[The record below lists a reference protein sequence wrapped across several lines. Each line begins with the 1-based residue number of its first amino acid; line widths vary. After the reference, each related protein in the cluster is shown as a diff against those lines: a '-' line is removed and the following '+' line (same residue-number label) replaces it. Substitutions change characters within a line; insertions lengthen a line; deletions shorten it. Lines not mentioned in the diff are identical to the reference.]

1 MKKIFFVL
9 IVVTIL
15 FSCKS
20 SISEV
25 NHIIDKEFEIYK
37 VSNSKATLVL
47 FPCFPCDIENTK
59 NEFPII
65 EEANKKGVSVIL
77 MNYNFKLYL
86 KDSELQ
92 NLTKHFNSI
101 FKNNKLSTDNVYIGG
116 FSGGGNVTL
125 LLSNYLIKERNSIQP
140 KGVFIVDSPIDLLG
154 LYKVAEK
161 NIISNFSSESVQ
173 EANWIIDK
181 FNSEFGNPK
190 DSISLYK
197 KLSPYTLETNTISNV
212 ENLKNLKI
220 RLYTEPDFDWWL
232 KNRKNQKDEINSYF
246 IEQLYNDLKI
256 KGFQKIELINTKNK
270 GYRADG
276 TRHPHSWAIVDKEN
290 LLNWVLEKN

>member
-1 MKKIFFVL
+1 MKKIFLVL

-125 LLSNYLIKERNSIQP
+125 LLSNYLIKEENSIQP

-212 ENLKNLKI
+212 GNLKNLKV

>member
-1 MKKIFFVL
+1 MKRIFFVL

-92 NLTKHFNSI
+92 NLSKHFNSI
-101 FKNNKLSTDNVYIGG
+101 FENNKLSTDNVYIGG

-173 EANWIIDK
+173 EANWIIDT

-197 KLSPYTLETNTISNV
+197 KLSPYTLETNTISNL

-256 KGFQKIELINTKNK
+256 EGFQKIELINTKNK

>member
-1 MKKIFFVL
+1 MKKMFFVL

-37 VSNSKATLVL
+37 VVNSKATLVL
-47 FPCFPCDIENTK
+47 FPCFPCNIENTK

-92 NLTKHFNSI
+92 NLSKHFNSI
-101 FKNNKLSTDNVYIGG
+101 FENNKLSTDNVYIGG

-125 LLSNYLIKERNSIQP
+125 LLSNYLIKEENSIQP
-140 KGVFIVDSPIDLLG
+140 KGVFIVDSPVDLLG

-161 NIISNFSSESVQ
+161 NIISNFSSESVE
-173 EANWIIDK
+173 EANWIIAN

-190 DSISLYK
+190 DSIAMYE
-197 KLSPYTLETNTISNV
+197 KLSPYTLETNTVSNI

-232 KNRKNQKDEINSYF
+232 QNRKNQKDEINSYF

-290 LLNWVLEKN
+290 LLNWVVEKN

>member
-9 IVVTIL
+9 FVVTIL

-37 VSNSKATLVL
+37 VANSKVTLVL
-47 FPCFPCDIENTK
+47 FPCFPCDIQNTK

-125 LLSNYLIKERNSIQP
+125 LLSNYLIKVENSIQP
-140 KGVFIVDSPIDLLG
+140 KGVFIIDSPVDLLG

-161 NIISNFSSESVQ
+161 NIISNFSSESVE
-173 EANWIIDK
+173 EANWIIDT

-197 KLSPYTLETNTISNV
+197 KLSPYTLETNTISNL
-212 ENLKNLKI
+212 ENLKKLKI

-232 KNRKNQKDEINSYF
+232 QNRKNQKDEINSYF

>member
-1 MKKIFFVL
+1 MKKIFLVL

-92 NLTKHFNSI
+92 NLSKHFNSI
-101 FKNNKLSTDNVYIGG
+101 FENNKLSTDNVYIGG

-125 LLSNYLIKERNSIQP
+125 LLSNSLIKEENSIQP

-290 LLNWVLEKN
+290 FLNWVLEKN

>member
-9 IVVTIL
+9 IVVIIL

-37 VSNSKATLVL
+37 VVKSKATLVL
-47 FPCFPCDIENTK
+47 FPCFPCNIENTK

-92 NLTKHFNSI
+92 NLSKHFNSI
-101 FKNNKLSTDNVYIGG
+101 FENNKLSTDNVYIGG

-125 LLSNYLIKERNSIQP
+125 LLSNYLIKEENSIQP
-140 KGVFIVDSPIDLLG
+140 KGVFIVDSPVDLLG

-161 NIISNFSSESVQ
+161 NIISNFSSESVE
-173 EANWIIDK
+173 EANWIIAN

-190 DSISLYK
+190 DSIALYE

-290 LLNWVLEKN
+290 LLNWVVEKN

>member
-92 NLTKHFNSI
+92 NLSKHFNSI
-101 FKNNKLSTDNVYIGG
+101 FENNKLSTDNVYIGG

-125 LLSNYLIKERNSIQP
+125 LLSNSLIKEENSIQP

>member
-92 NLTKHFNSI
+92 NLSKHFNSI
-101 FKNNKLSTDNVYIGG
+101 FENNKLSTDNVYIGG

-125 LLSNYLIKERNSIQP
+125 LLSNSLIKEENSIQP

-197 KLSPYTLETNTISNV
+197 KLSPYTLETNTISNL

>member
-9 IVVTIL
+9 IVVSIL

-20 SISEV
+20 SVPEV
-25 NHIIDKEFEIYK
+25 NHVIDKEFEIYK
-37 VSNSKATLVL
+37 VVNSKATLVL
-47 FPCFPCDIENTK
+47 FPCFPCNIENTK

-92 NLTKHFNSI
+92 SLSKHFNSI
-101 FKNNKLSTDNVYIGG
+101 FENNKLSTDNVYIGG

-125 LLSNYLIKERNSIQP
+125 LLSNYLIKEEKSIQP
-140 KGVFIVDSPIDLLG
+140 KGVFIVDSPVDLLG

-161 NIISNFSSESVQ
+161 NIISNFSSESVE
-173 EANWIIDK
+173 EANWIIAN

-190 DSISLYK
+190 DSIAMYE
-197 KLSPYTLETNTISNV
+197 KLSPYTLETNTISNI

-232 KNRKNQKDEINSYF
+232 KKRKNQKDEINSYF

>member
-1 MKKIFFVL
+1 MKKIFLVL

-92 NLTKHFNSI
+92 NLSKHFNSI
-101 FKNNKLSTDNVYIGG
+101 FENNKLSTDNVYIGG

-125 LLSNYLIKERNSIQP
+125 LLSNSLIKEENSIQP

-154 LYKVAEK
+154 LYIVAEK

-212 ENLKNLKI
+212 ENLKKLKI

>member
-92 NLTKHFNSI
+92 NLSKHFNSI
-101 FKNNKLSTDNVYIGG
+101 FENNKLSTDNVYIGG

-125 LLSNYLIKERNSIQP
+125 LLSNSLIKEENSIQP

-161 NIISNFSSESVQ
+161 NIISNFSNESVQ
-173 EANWIIDK
+173 EANWIIDT
-181 FNSEFGNPK
+181 FNAEFGNPK

>member
-1 MKKIFFVL
+1 MKKIFVVL

-37 VSNSKATLVL
+37 VANSKATLVL

-92 NLTKHFNSI
+92 NLSKHFNSI
-101 FKNNKLSTDNVYIGG
+101 FENNKLSTDNVYIGG

-125 LLSNYLIKERNSIQP
+125 LLSNSLIKEENSIQP

-161 NIISNFSSESVQ
+161 NIISNFSSESVE
-173 EANWIIDK
+173 EANWIIDT
-181 FNSEFGNPK
+181 FNAEFGNPK

-290 LLNWVLEKN
+290 FLNWVLEKN

>member
-65 EEANKKGVSVIL
+65 DEANNKGVSVIL

-92 NLTKHFNSI
+92 NLSKHFNSI
-101 FKNNKLSTDNVYIGG
+101 FENNKLSTDNVYIGG

-125 LLSNYLIKERNSIQP
+125 LLSNYLIKEENSIQP
-140 KGVFIVDSPIDLLG
+140 KGVFIVDSPVDLLG

-161 NIISNFSSESVQ
+161 NIISNFSSESVE
-173 EANWIIDK
+173 EANWIIDT

-256 KGFQKIELINTKNK
+256 KGFKKIELINTKNK
-270 GYRADG
+270 GYRANG
-276 TRHPHSWAIVDKEN
+276 ARHPHSWSIVDKEN
-290 LLNWVLEKN
+290 LLNWVLETN

>member
-1 MKKIFFVL
+1 MKRIFFVL

-92 NLTKHFNSI
+92 NLSKHFNSI
-101 FKNNKLSTDNVYIGG
+101 FENNKLSTDNVYIGG

-125 LLSNYLIKERNSIQP
+125 LLSNYLIKEENSVQP

>member
-65 EEANKKGVSVIL
+65 DEANNKGVSVIL

-125 LLSNYLIKERNSIQP
+125 LLSNYLIKEENSIQP

>member
-1 MKKIFFVL
+1 MKKIFLVL

-92 NLTKHFNSI
+92 NLSKHFNSI
-101 FKNNKLSTDNVYIGG
+101 FENNKLSTDNVYIGG

-125 LLSNYLIKERNSIQP
+125 LLSNSLIKEENSIQP

-256 KGFQKIELINTKNK
+256 KGFQKSN
-270 GYRADG
+270 
-276 TRHPHSWAIVDKEN
+276 
-290 LLNWVLEKN
+290 

>member
-37 VSNSKATLVL
+37 VVNSKATLVL

-92 NLTKHFNSI
+92 NLSKHFNSI
-101 FKNNKLSTDNVYIGG
+101 FENNKLSTDNVYIGG

-140 KGVFIVDSPIDLLG
+140 KGVFIVDSPVDLLG

-161 NIISNFSSESVQ
+161 NIISNFSSESVE
-173 EANWIIDK
+173 EANWIIDT

-212 ENLKNLKI
+212 ENLKKLKI

-232 KNRKNQKDEINSYF
+232 QNRKNQKDEINSYF

>member
-37 VSNSKATLVL
+37 VSNSKATLVF

-92 NLTKHFNSI
+92 NLSKHFNSI
-101 FKNNKLSTDNVYIGG
+101 FENNKLSTDNVYIGG

-125 LLSNYLIKERNSIQP
+125 LLSNYLIKEENSIQP

-197 KLSPYTLETNTISNV
+197 KLSPYTLETNTISNL

-232 KNRKNQKDEINSYF
+232 QNRKNQKDEINSYF

-256 KGFQKIELINTKNK
+256 KGFKKIELINTKNK
-270 GYRADG
+270 GYRANG
-276 TRHPHSWAIVDKEN
+276 ARHPHSWSIVDKEN

>member
-1 MKKIFFVL
+1 MKRIFFVL

-92 NLTKHFNSI
+92 NLSKQFNSI

-125 LLSNYLIKERNSIQP
+125 LLSNYLIKEENSIQP

-173 EANWIIDK
+173 EANWIIDT

-197 KLSPYTLETNTISNV
+197 KLSPYTLETNTISNL

>member
-125 LLSNYLIKERNSIQP
+125 LLSNYLIKEENSIQP
-140 KGVFIVDSPIDLLG
+140 KGVFIVDSPVDLLG

>member
-1 MKKIFFVL
+1 MKKIFFVF

-92 NLTKHFNSI
+92 NLSKHFNSI
-101 FKNNKLSTDNVYIGG
+101 FENNKLSTDNVYIGG

-125 LLSNYLIKERNSIQP
+125 LLSNSLIKEENSIQP

-161 NIISNFSSESVQ
+161 NVISNFSSESVQ

>member
-1 MKKIFFVL
+1 MKRIFFVL

-92 NLTKHFNSI
+92 NLSKHFNSI
-101 FKNNKLSTDNVYIGG
+101 FENNKLSTDNVYIGG

-125 LLSNYLIKERNSIQP
+125 LLSNYLIKEENSIQP

-173 EANWIIDK
+173 EANWIIDT

>member
-1 MKKIFFVL
+1 MKRIFFVL

-92 NLTKHFNSI
+92 NLSKHFNSI
-101 FKNNKLSTDNVYIGG
+101 FENNKLSTDNVYIGG

-125 LLSNYLIKERNSIQP
+125 LLSNYLIKEENSIQP

-161 NIISNFSSESVQ
+161 NIISNFSSESVE
-173 EANWIIDK
+173 EANWIIDT
-181 FNSEFGNPK
+181 FSSEFGNPK

-212 ENLKNLKI
+212 ENLKKLKI

-232 KNRKNQKDEINSYF
+232 TNRNNQKDEINSYF

-256 KGFQKIELINTKNK
+256 KGFKKIELINTKNK
-270 GYRADG
+270 GYRANG
-276 TRHPHSWAIVDKEN
+276 ARHPHSWSIVDKEN
-290 LLNWVLEKN
+290 LLNWLLEKN

>member
-1 MKKIFFVL
+1 MKKIFLVL

-92 NLTKHFNSI
+92 NLSKHFNSI
-101 FKNNKLSTDNVYIGG
+101 FENNKLSTDNVYIGG

-125 LLSNYLIKERNSIQP
+125 LLSNSLIKEENSIQP

-173 EANWIIDK
+173 EANWIIDT

>member
-92 NLTKHFNSI
+92 NLSKHFNSI
-101 FKNNKLSTDNVYIGG
+101 FENNKLSTDNVYIGG

-125 LLSNYLIKERNSIQP
+125 LLSNSLIKEENSIQP

-161 NIISNFSSESVQ
+161 NIISNFSSESVE

>member
-92 NLTKHFNSI
+92 SLSKHFNSI
-101 FKNNKLSTDNVYIGG
+101 FENNKLSTDNVYIGG

-125 LLSNYLIKERNSIQP
+125 LLSNYLIKEENSIQP
-140 KGVFIVDSPIDLLG
+140 KGVFIVDSPVDLLG

-161 NIISNFSSESVQ
+161 NIISNFSSESVE
-173 EANWIIDK
+173 EANWIIAN

-190 DSISLYK
+190 DSIAMYE
-197 KLSPYTLETNTISNV
+197 KLSPYTLETNTISNI

-256 KGFQKIELINTKNK
+256 KEIQKIELINTKNK

-290 LLNWVLEKN
+290 LLNWGVEKN

>member
-65 EEANKKGVSVIL
+65 DEANNKGVSVIL

-125 LLSNYLIKERNSIQP
+125 LLSNYLIKEENSIQP

-181 FNSEFGNPK
+181 FNPEFGNPK

-212 ENLKNLKI
+212 GNLKNLKV

-232 KNRKNQKDEINSYF
+232 TNRNNQKDEINSYF

>member
-65 EEANKKGVSVIL
+65 EDANKKGVSVIL

-92 NLTKHFNSI
+92 NLSKHFNSI

-173 EANWIIDK
+173 EANWIIDT
-181 FNSEFGNPK
+181 FNAEFGNPK

-197 KLSPYTLETNTISNV
+197 KFSPYTRETNTISNL

>member
-92 NLTKHFNSI
+92 NLSKHFNSI
-101 FKNNKLSTDNVYIGG
+101 FENNKLSTDNVYIGG

-125 LLSNYLIKERNSIQP
+125 LLSNSLIKEENSIQP

-161 NIISNFSSESVQ
+161 NIISNFSSESVE
-173 EANWIIDK
+173 EANWIIDT

-212 ENLKNLKI
+212 ENLKKLKI

>member
-92 NLTKHFNSI
+92 NLSKHFNSI
-101 FKNNKLSTDNVYIGG
+101 FENNKLSTDNVYIGG

-125 LLSNYLIKERNSIQP
+125 LLSNSLIKEENSIQP
-140 KGVFIVDSPIDLLG
+140 KGVFIVDSPVDLLG

>member
-1 MKKIFFVL
+1 MKRIFFVL

-125 LLSNYLIKERNSIQP
+125 LLSNYLIKEENSIQP
-140 KGVFIVDSPIDLLG
+140 KGVFIVDSPVDLLG

-212 ENLKNLKI
+212 ENLKKLKI

-232 KNRKNQKDEINSYF
+232 QNRKNQKDEINSYF

>member
-1 MKKIFFVL
+1 
-9 IVVTIL
+9 
-15 FSCKS
+15 
-20 SISEV
+20 
-25 NHIIDKEFEIYK
+25 
-37 VSNSKATLVL
+37 
-47 FPCFPCDIENTK
+47 
-59 NEFPII
+59 
-65 EEANKKGVSVIL
+65 

-125 LLSNYLIKERNSIQP
+125 LLSNYLIKEKNSIQP

-161 NIISNFSSESVQ
+161 NIISNFSSESVE
-173 EANWIIDK
+173 EANWIIDT
-181 FNSEFGNPK
+181 FSSEFGNPK

-197 KLSPYTLETNTISNV
+197 KLSPYTLETNTISNL
-212 ENLKNLKI
+212 ENLKKLKI

-232 KNRKNQKDEINSYF
+232 QNRKNQKDEINSYF

-290 LLNWVLEKN
+290 LLNWLLEKN

>member
-9 IVVTIL
+9 IVVSIL

-20 SISEV
+20 SIPEV
-25 NHIIDKEFEIYK
+25 NHVIDKEFEIYK
-37 VSNSKATLVL
+37 VVNSKATLVL
-47 FPCFPCDIENTK
+47 FPCFPCNIENTK

-92 NLTKHFNSI
+92 NLSKHFNSI
-101 FKNNKLSTDNVYIGG
+101 FENNKLSTDNVYIGG

-161 NIISNFSSESVQ
+161 NIISNFSSESVE
-173 EANWIIDK
+173 EANWIIDT
-181 FNSEFGNPK
+181 FNSEFGNPQ

-212 ENLKNLKI
+212 ENLKKLKI

>member
-25 NHIIDKEFEIYK
+25 NHRIDKEFEIYK

-92 NLTKHFNSI
+92 NLSKHFNSI
-101 FKNNKLSTDNVYIGG
+101 FENNKLSTDNVYIGG

-125 LLSNYLIKERNSIQP
+125 LLSNSLIKEENSIQP

>member
-20 SISEV
+20 SVSEV

-92 NLTKHFNSI
+92 NLSKQFNSI

-125 LLSNYLIKERNSIQP
+125 LLSNYLIKEENSIQP

-212 ENLKNLKI
+212 ENLKKLKI

>member
-1 MKKIFFVL
+1 MKKIIFVL

-37 VSNSKATLVL
+37 VANSKATLVL

-65 EEANKKGVSVIL
+65 EEANKKGISVVL

-86 KDSELQ
+86 KDIELQ
-92 NLTKHFNSI
+92 NLSNHFNSI
-101 FKNNKLSTDNVYIGG
+101 FKNNKLSIDNVYIGG

-125 LLSNYLIKERNSIQP
+125 LLSNYLIKERYSIQP

-154 LYKVAEK
+154 LYKVSEK
-161 NIISNFSSESVQ
+161 SIITNFSSESVE
-173 EANWIIDK
+173 EANWIIDT

-190 DSISLYK
+190 DSISLYE
-197 KLSPYTLETNTISNV
+197 KLSPYTRETNTITNL
-212 ENLKNLKI
+212 ENLKKLKI
-220 RLYTEPDFDWWL
+220 RFYTEPDFDWWL
-232 KNRKNQKDEINSYF
+232 TNRKNQKDEINSYF
-246 IEQLYNDLKI
+246 IEQLYNDLKNN
-256 KGFQKIELINTKNK
+256 GFKKIELINTKNK

>member
-1 MKKIFFVL
+1 MKKIFLVL

-92 NLTKHFNSI
+92 NLSKHFNSI
-101 FKNNKLSTDNVYIGG
+101 FENNKLSTDNVYIGG

-125 LLSNYLIKERNSIQP
+125 LLSNSLIKEENSIQP

-212 ENLKNLKI
+212 ENLKKLKI

-232 KNRKNQKDEINSYF
+232 QNRKNQKDEINSYF

>member
-92 NLTKHFNSI
+92 NLSKHFNSI
-101 FKNNKLSTDNVYIGG
+101 FENNKLSTDNVYIGG

-173 EANWIIDK
+173 EANWIIDT

-197 KLSPYTLETNTISNV
+197 KLSPYTLETNTISNL

-232 KNRKNQKDEINSYF
+232 QNRKNQKDEINSYF

-256 KGFQKIELINTKNK
+256 EGFQKIELINTKNK